1 MNRLLTV
8 LLLAL
13 TLALTLTAAAQAKPA
28 KAPPPKP
35 QATTPG
41 EAAAP
46 PASFHGIPW
55 GTRLADV
62 KDMEVMERN
71 GPAAYAKVKGAP
83 PRIADIAVNDL
94 VYAFCNDQF
103 AGSMATFQ
111 GRDRYDAI
119 LSLLSAR
126 YGQPVR
132 PSETTDNLGWPLGD
146 VLIMLEF
153 DAPIAVGSLSYLH
166 ALIYAPCAA
175 PPDQAPAPGVSPG
188 ASPAAAPKTP

>member
-8 LLLAL
+8 LLLVL
-13 TLALTLTAAAQAKPA
+13 TLALAPAAHAKPA
-28 KAPPPKP
+28 KAPPPPKP
-35 QATTPG
+35 TATPPG
-41 EAAAP
+41 QAAP

-55 GTRLADV
+55 GTRLTDV

-103 AGSMATFQ
+103 SGSMATFQ

-132 PSETTDNLGWPLGD
+132 PSETSDNVGWPLGD

-153 DAPIAVGSLSYLH
+153 DAPIAVGTLSYLH
-166 ALIYAPCAA
+166 APTYAPCAA
-175 PPDQAPAPGVSPG
+175 PSDQLPAPGAPTDAPS
-188 ASPAAAPKTP
+188 AIAPKTP